1 MPGQRWDAFDI
12 LGRADLRGKRK
23 MQYEC
28 HINPCLVRVAAIS
41 AEKIKTLEVF
51 SKQSNLIFMMYFQP
65 VELFFQLFAK
75 PKGGYELLSSMNE
88 KLPRPNAIVAERII

>member
-1 MPGQRWDAFDI
+1 
-12 LGRADLRGKRK
+12 
-23 MQYEC
+23 
-28 HINPCLVRVAAIS
+28 
-41 AEKIKTLEVF
+41 
-51 SKQSNLIFMMYFQP
+51 MMYFQP